1 MRFTIEHCF
10 IRTFKRMEL
19 EEITSRIDLL
29 YQEDRFGIDTDFIIK
44 PEYDYL
50 EIDQPNYANIEEEN
64 MSLQGG
70 PHFKNFVDLLRDL
83 LAMALANGLL
93 RRGLP
98 TASNLI
104 PDQKVWLCVFAEDS
118 NQDDFVKAVKSLC
131 EGYHVEYLTIASA
144 KTLGQW
150 SVEGIYETELHKAVL
165 EVWKSLPSKLEVLEE
180 SGLCRPFV

>member
-1 MRFTIEHCF
+1 
-10 IRTFKRMEL
+10 
-19 EEITSRIDLL
+19 
-29 YQEDRFGIDTDFIIK
+29 
-44 PEYDYL
+44 
-50 EIDQPNYANIEEEN
+50 

-150 SVEGIYETELHKAVL
+150 SVSQFGDKDSEGKAKRVL
-165 EVWKSLPSKLEVLEE
+165 CLWWIWGQIHPKFDDLSDTFNCLGFSFLP
-180 SGLCRPFV
+180 

>member
-1 MRFTIEHCF
+1 MSCILYMFLIVLCLS
-10 IRTFKRMEL
+10 TFKRIEP
-19 EEITSRIDLL
+19 EEIASRINLL
-29 YQEDRFGIDTDFIIK
+29 NQEDRYGIDTDFIIKPVDFIFK

-70 PHFKNFVDLLRDL
+70 PHFKINFVDSLRDL

-98 TASNLI
+98 AASNLM

-131 EGYHVEYLTIASA
+131 EEYHVKYLTIASA

-150 SVEGIYETELHKAVL
+150 SVFGNKDSEGKAKRVVRTL
-165 EVWKSLPSKLEVLEE
+165 LLR
-180 SGLCRPFV
+180 CY